1 MTEFWNIYYE
11 LLIQDRIIF
20 LLWLIIWLFVWLF
33 HVFLGHMQPNEV
45 TKPYFDDDN
54 ISSSEDASDLEF
66 IRPGKEWEEE
76 TNKEHR

>member
-1 MTEFWNIYYE
+1 MINYTIVCM
-11 LLIQDRIIF
+11 LISC
-20 LLWLIIWLFVWLF
+20 L
-33 HVFLGHMQPNEV
+33 FLGHMQPNEV

-66 IRPGKEWEEE
+66 IRPGREWEEE